1 MHRRCQLQLLWLG
14 PLLLAAGAL
23 ARAEDREPPQVAGT
37 GTTKSAQRRLP
48 VDIRDPEPDSAN
60 FPNSAFTLRKGHLYI
75 ENSPL
80 GFSFGAETVRNEYQ
94 WAFLIRYGLTDR
106 IEFRVFSNGLTARG
120 KPDPTTGFSPLAFD
134 VKAHFWDE
142 RRKYFIPAVATEIYI
157 QTAAGSQAFDSGT
170 FPSVNLLF
178 DHTLPGEIAFEYN
191 IGTTREQ
198 SESGQTFYVL
208 SFPWAF
214 MREIVEDFN
223 VFAQGF
229 YGATALP
236 RLQDVRAGPRRPSIN
251 AVGAGAV
258 WTVNSRSAIWGS
270 YSFGTT
276 QHSSNMVA
284 LGFAIAF

>member
-1 MHRRCQLQLLWLG
+1 
-14 PLLLAAGAL
+14 
-23 ARAEDREPPQVAGT
+23 
-37 GTTKSAQRRLP
+37 
-48 VDIRDPEPDSAN
+48 
-60 FPNSAFTLRKGHLYI
+60 
-75 ENSPL
+75 
-80 GFSFGAETVRNEYQ
+80 
-94 WAFLIRYGLTDR
+94 
-106 IEFRVFSNGLTARG
+106 
-120 KPDPTTGFSPLAFD
+120 
-134 VKAHFWDE
+134 
-142 RRKYFIPAVATEIYI
+142 
-157 QTAAGSQAFDSGT
+157 
-170 FPSVNLLF
+170 
-178 DHTLPGEIAFEYN
+178 
-191 IGTTREQ
+191 
-198 SESGQTFYVL
+198 
-208 SFPWAF
+208 